1 VTESDALPVF
11 DVPPDVDELAAALR
25 PIMTKGLPVRPD
37 VDDPRLLG
45 LRGVVARSIDPRDRL
60 SRVKGLDELLRK
72 LLVYYPSDSRGEI
85 ARVLFGLAPGTRG
98 TTLTKRRERVHEETG
113 YSVHHLKT
121 EIEAEVR
128 RTLAWEL
135 HRDSQNYTPRSTGVP
150 PSPAISGDTP
160 AITVGDV
167 SARDVSEH
175 EEALSRLWSAVYELR
190 ADILLVER
198 LKGWSH
204 DETEPDTSATVEAD
218 AVAQRDRS
226 VQQVKVLV
234 QAYLDRHGERIAH
247 GEAEYSV
254 SGLLRLSGWL
264 AH

>member
-1 VTESDALPVF
+1 MF
-11 DVPPDVDELAAALR
+11 DFPPDVDDLAAALR

-37 VDDPRLLG
+37 VADPRLLG

-60 SRVKGLDELLRK
+60 SRVKALDELLRK

-113 YSVHHLKT
+113 YSIHHLKT
-121 EIEAEVR
+121 EMEADIR

-135 HRDSQNYTPRSTGVP
+135 HRDSQNYTPRSAGVP
-150 PSPAISGDTP
+150 PSPVISGDTP

-167 SARDVSEH
+167 SARDVNEH
-175 EEALSRLWSAVYELR
+175 EEVLSRLWSAVYALR

-198 LKGWSH
+198 LKVWPH
-204 DETEPDTSATVEAD
+204 DDTEPVTSAMVEAH
-218 AVAQRDRS
+218 ATERRNQS
-226 VQQVKVLV
+226 VQQVEVLV
-234 QAYLDRHGERIAH
+234 RAYLDRYGEQIAH
-247 GEAEYSV
+247 GDAEYNAA
-254 SGLLRLSGWL
+254 GLLRLAGWGGG
-264 AH
+264 